1 MTRFVSAACVA
12 GVVLLSVLA
21 GQAWAGEPAPGW
33 EIFSRAVP
41 SNFSAKPTE
50 GFPDGYELVVRNAG
64 SQSTDGSPV
73 TISDTLPEGVTAIE
87 VVGYDLG
94 PGLKEEFINEQ
105 QPVALKCELRL
116 HSVTCADG
124 SVVMPGDTLTVSIT
138 VKVSSEIPE
147 GQAVVNTAAVSGG
160 GASAQTS
167 SISTPVQA
175 GALPFGLESVV
186 FAPAGVGGAEDTEA
200 GGHPYEL
207 TTTFY
212 LNTREE
218 YQGAFAKAKTPE
230 DAKDVVVELP
240 PGFVGNPQ
248 VVQKCSQILAS
259 TKPEPGGSVCP
270 PSSQIGVARLGLR
283 NLSHEPL
290 LSENVVPVYNVQPGR
305 GAAAQFEFFD
315 VVPVTL
321 VATANQETNYAIR
334 VTVSDIPREAEF
346 NASSLTFFGEPA
358 SNHDIYNRGAGVGQ
372 PLAFLQ
378 NPVDCSVGPLHA
390 RVSLDS
396 WQSPG
401 SYLPDGSPNLA
412 DPNWKTYTTTMY
424 PSLSGCNLLQFEPSI
439 TLTPSTTRADEPT
452 GVNVDLRVPQAAD
465 RLGELATPELK
476 DATVTLPAGLS
487 LSPSA
492 ADGLGACS
500 NAQIDIASIEAG
512 SCPEASVLGTIKVSV
527 PLLESPLE
535 GQVFLGEPECNP
547 CTAADA
553 ADGRMIRLFIEG
565 TGSGVRLKK
574 EGRVYLNPSTGQ
586 LTSKFENNPQDPFE
600 NLELDF
606 KSGLRAGLATPQTC
620 GTATTTSDLKPWS
633 SPVTPDANPSS
644 QFNVSWDGNG
654 GACPAVPPLSPSF
667 SAGTSN
673 PNAGEFSP
681 FTLTFGREDREQD
694 LAGIQVHMPP
704 GLLGSLSEIP
714 LCGEPEA
721 SLGTCGQASL
731 IGTMTVA
738 AGPGAHPFYEKGEI
752 YLTGPYGG
760 APFGLSIVVPTV
772 AGPFNLGN
780 VVVRARIQVDPT
792 TAALTVTSDP
802 FPQVIDGIPLRLRT
816 ANVTIGRPG
825 FIFNPTNCAL
835 QHITATISG
844 AQGSQT
850 NVSVPFGVSG
860 CAGLHFG
867 PTFKAYTSAKTSRA
881 GGASLDV
888 RLSFPSGPQSNI
900 AHVRV
905 ELPKALPSR
914 LSTLQRACTI
924 AVFEA
929 NPAGCPAGS
938 VVGIARADSP
948 ILPVALEGPAY
959 FVSHGG
965 AKFPE
970 LIVVLEGYG
979 VRVDLYG
986 ETFIN
991 KQGITS
997 STFANV
1003 PDVQV
1008 NSFELY
1014 LPEGPDSALAANGNL
1029 CTKKLAMPTL
1039 FTAQD
1044 GAQLKQNTPIQ
1055 VTGCGTSARAA
1066 RAARA
1071 ERAARKAN
1079 KAGAARMA
1087 REVAAAR
1094 KASRARSGR

>member
-1 MTRFVSAACVA
+1 MACVA
-12 GVVLLSVLA
+12 CVVLLSVLA
-21 GQAWAGEPAPGW
+21 GEAWAGEPAPGW
-33 EIFSRAVP
+33 EIFSRAIP
-41 SNFSAKPTE
+41 SNFSANPAN
-50 GFPDGYELVVRNAG
+50 GLPDGYEVVVRNAG
-64 SQSTDGSPV
+64 SQPTDGSPV
-73 TISDTLPEGVTAIE
+73 TISDTLPEGVTAVE
-87 VVGYDLG
+87 AVGYDLG
-94 PGLKEEFINEQ
+94 PGLKEEFREEQ
-105 QPVALKCELRL
+105 KPVALKCELRL
-116 HSVTCADG
+116 HSVTCTDG
-124 SVVMPGDTLTVSIT
+124 SVVMPGDTLVVSIT
-138 VKVSSEIPE
+138 VQVSSEIHE
-147 GQAVVNTAAVSGG
+147 GQAVVNTATASGG
-160 GASAQTS
+160 GASAQTLS
-167 SISTPVQA
+167 LSTPVQA
-175 GALPFGLESVV
+175 GAIPFGLESVV
-186 FAPAGVGGAEDTEA
+186 FAPVGLDGARDTEA

-218 YQGAFAKAKTPE
+218 YNSGAFVKSSDDT
-230 DAKDVVVELP
+230 KDVVAELP

-259 TKPEPGGSVCP
+259 TEPKPGKSVCP
-270 PSSQIGVARLGLR
+270 PSSQVGVARLGLR
-283 NLSHEPL
+283 GLEHEPL
-290 LSENVVPVYNVQPGR
+290 HSENVVPVYNVQPGR

-358 SNHDIYNRGAGVGQ
+358 TNHDIYNRGAGVGQ

-378 NPVDCSVGPLHA
+378 NPVDCSAGPLHA
-390 RVSLDS
+390 RVSIDS

-424 PSLSGCNLLQFEPSI
+424 PSLSGCDLLQFEPSI
-439 TLTPSTTRADEPT
+439 TLTPSTTQADEPT

-492 ADGLGACS
+492 ADGLGSCS
-500 NAQIDIASIEAG
+500 SAQIDIASIEAG
-512 SCPEASVLGTIKVSV
+512 SCPEDSVLGTIKVSV

-535 GQVFLGEPECNP
+535 GQVFLGEPECDP

-553 ADGRMIRLFIEG
+553 ADGRMLRLFIEG

-620 GTATTTSDLKPWS
+620 GTATTTSDLEPWS
-633 SPVTPDANPSS
+633 SPVTPDANPIS

-667 SAGTSN
+667 NAGTSN
-673 PNAGEFSP
+673 PNAGQFSP

-704 GLLGSLSEIP
+704 GLLGTLSGIP

-738 AGPGAHPFYEKGEI
+738 AGPGAHPFYERGEI
-752 YLTGPYGG
+752 YLTGPYGD

-816 ANVTIGRPG
+816 ANVTIARPG

-850 NVSVPFGVSG
+850 NVSAPFAVSG

-881 GGASLDV
+881 DGASLDV

-900 AHVRV
+900 AHVKV

-914 LSTLQRACTI
+914 LSTLQHACTI
-924 AVFEA
+924 AVFET

-948 ILPVALEGPAY
+948 ILPVTLEGPAY

-986 ETFIN
+986 ETFIS

-997 STFANV
+997 STFTNV

-1029 CTKKLAMPTL
+1029 CTKKLLMPTL

-1044 GAQLKQNTPIQ
+1044 GAQLKQSTPIQ
-1055 VTGCGTSARAA
+1055 VTGCATNARTA
-1066 RAARA
+1066 
-1071 ERAARKAN
+1071 RAARKASE
-1079 KAGAARMA
+1079 ARTA
-1087 REVAAAR
+1087 RDVRAAR

>member
-1 MTRFVSAACVA
+1 MACVVC
-12 GVVLLSVLA
+12 VVLLSVLA

-33 EIFSRAVP
+33 EIFSRAIP
-41 SNFSAKPTE
+41 SNFSANPAN

-64 SQSTDGSPV
+64 SQPTDGSPV
-73 TISDTLPEGVTAIE
+73 TISDRLPEGVTAVE

-94 PGLKEEFINEQ
+94 PGLKEEFLNKQ
-105 QPVALKCELRL
+105 TPVALKCELRL
-116 HSVTCADG
+116 HSVTCTDG

-138 VKVSSEIPE
+138 VQVSSGLPE

-167 SISTPVQA
+167 SLSTSVQA

-186 FAPAGVGGAEDTEA
+186 FAPVGVDGAEDSEA

-212 LNTREE
+212 LNTR
-218 YQGAFAKAKTPE
+218 GVSPGGISIAKTPE
-230 DAKDVVVELP
+230 DIKDVVAELP

-259 TKPEPGGSVCP
+259 TKPAPGKPVCP
-270 PSSQIGVARLGLR
+270 PSSQVGVARLGLR
-283 NLSHEPL
+283 GLEHEPL
-290 LSENVVPVYNVQPGR
+290 HSENVVPVYNVQPGR

-346 NASSLTFFGEPA
+346 NASSTTFFGEPA
-358 SNHDIYNRGAGVGQ
+358 TNHDIYNLGAGVGQ

-378 NPVDCSVGPLHA
+378 NPVDCSAGPLHA
-390 RVSLDS
+390 RVSVDS

-424 PSLSGCNLLQFEPSI
+424 PSLSGCDLLQFEPSI

-500 NAQIDIASIEAG
+500 SAQIDIASIEPG

-574 EGRVYLNPSTGQ
+574 EGHVYLNPSTGQ

-606 KSGLRAGLATPQTC
+606 KSGSRAGLATPQTC
-620 GTATTTSDLKPWS
+620 GTATTTTDLQPWS
-633 SPVTPDANPSS
+633 SPITPDANPIS
-644 QFNVSWDGNG
+644 QFNVSWDGQG
-654 GACPAVPPLSPSF
+654 GVCPAVPPLSPSF

-673 PNAGEFSP
+673 PNAGQFSP
-681 FTLTFGREDREQD
+681 FTLTFAREDREQD

-704 GLLGSLSEIP
+704 GLLGTLSAVS
-714 LCGEPEA
+714 LCGEPQA

-780 VVVRARIQVDPT
+780 VVVRARIQVDPV

-816 ANVTIGRPG
+816 ANVTIDRPG

-850 NVSVPFGVSG
+850 NVSVPFAVSG

-881 GGASLDV
+881 DGASLDV

-900 AHVRV
+900 AHVKV

-948 ILPVALEGPAY
+948 ILPVTLEGPAY

-970 LIVVLEGYG
+970 LIVVLQGYG
-979 VRVDLYG
+979 ARVDLYG

-1029 CTKKLAMPTL
+1029 CTKKLVMPTL

-1044 GAQLKQNTPIQ
+1044 GAQLKQNTLIQ

-1066 RAARA
+1066 RAAR
-1071 ERAARKAN
+1071 KAS
-1079 KAGAARMA
+1079 KARMA
-1087 REVAAAR
+1087 RKARAAR
-1094 KASRARSGR
+1094 EASRARSGR